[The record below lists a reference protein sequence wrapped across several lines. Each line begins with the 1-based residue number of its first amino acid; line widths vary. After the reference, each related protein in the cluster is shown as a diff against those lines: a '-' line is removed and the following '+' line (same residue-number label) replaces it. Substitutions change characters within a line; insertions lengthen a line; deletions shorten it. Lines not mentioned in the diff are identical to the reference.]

1 MYLIAFVL
9 RFNRDFLAKWGQVG
23 QVSLCQLLGD
33 VKHSHHTSRHTALI
47 HTAFSDQ
54 YWCSF
59 ANGVGGVEHSECKW
73 WLKMLSGWCHPRL
86 ATHQCKHSWKLTQEV
101 KSNFLQAL
109 FQGKSVVR
117 PVLEKGKTRWWEYF
131 AFLSRTLLFDLELQ
145 TNGNFWDKI
154 SGIGYFAA
162 ALNLKSKL
170 RCVCIFSG
178 VKSSGELSI

>member
-1 MYLIAFVL
+1 MLNILIIHHDTPPWYTQLFRINTDAVL
-9 RFNRDFLAKWGQVG
+9 PMGW
-23 QVSLCQLLGD
+23 
-33 VKHSHHTSRHTALI
+33 
-47 HTAFSDQ
+47 
-54 YWCSF
+54 
-59 ANGVGGVEHSECKW
+59 GVEHSECKW

-117 PVLEKGKTRWWEYF
+117 PVLERGKTRWWEYF